1 MRIIVLNAHSGRIE
15 IAVEDHK
22 VVNMANVLE
31 NAKSVDTF
39 YVDGLNCSDQ
49 QKVYGAGDFIK
60 WISPIQN

>member
-39 YVDGLNCSDQ
+39 YIEGMNCKDQ
-49 QKVYGAGDFIK
+49 QKAFGVGGFTK

>member
-1 MRIIVLNAHSGRIE
+1 MRIIVLNTHSGRIE

-22 VVNMANVLE
+22 VVDMANVLE
-31 NAKSVDTF
+31 SAKSVDTF